1 MEWKCLKNIFENIRI
16 LQSNQ
21 VFQDTQNMI
30 LQFSLKIIYIQS
42 AI

>member
-1 MEWKCLKNIFENIRI
+1 MEWKCLKNIFENIRP

-30 LQFSLKIIYIQS
+30 PQFFLKIIYIQS